1 MVGIGNRKQAM
12 RDTNLH
18 QMRIGFS
25 RMNLLCCLN
34 ILLSRVFGR
43 LKNVFG
49 SARGHFA
56 FQFRMIH
63 PILKVSLVDRLCRV
77 WMHHNLHASVF
88 SR

>member
-1 MVGIGNRKQAM
+1 MVGMGCRKQAM

-18 QMRIGFS
+18 QMPFAFS
-25 RMNLLCCLN
+25 HINLLNCLN
-34 ILLSRVFGR
+34 ILLSRVFRR
-43 LKNVFG
+43 LKNVIG

-56 FQFRMIH
+56 VQLRMIH
-63 PILKVSLVDRLCRV
+63 PIRKVSLVDRLYRV